1 MIYLRRRGYTLIN
14 EVQNGTVLPL
24 NNAQESINFNLS
36 CVVTIYYLCYSL
48 IKSFSNWNSNTLA
61 TIVENNRT
69 IKEEGKQGIRQINMS

>member
-14 EVQNGTVLPL
+14 EVQDGTVLPL

-69 IKEEGKQGIRQINMS
+69 IKEEGKPGI

>member
-14 EVQNGTVLPL
+14 EVQDGTVLPL

-61 TIVENNRT
+61 TIVKNNRT
-69 IKEEGKQGIRQINMS
+69 IKEEGKQGI

>member
-36 CVVTIYYLCYSL
+36 CVVTIYYLYYPL

-69 IKEEGKQGIRQINMS
+69 IKEEGKQGI

>member
-1 MIYLRRRGYTLIN
+1 MIYLRRRGYTLID
-14 EVQNGTVLPL
+14 EVQDGTVLPL

-69 IKEEGKQGIRQINMS
+69 IKEEGKQGI

>member
-1 MIYLRRRGYTLIN
+1 MIYLRRRGYTLID
-14 EVQNGTVLPL
+14 EVQDGTVLPL

-61 TIVENNRT
+61 TIVKNNRT
-69 IKEEGKQGIRQINMS
+69 IKEEGKQGI

>member
-48 IKSFSNWNSNTLA
+48 IKLFSNWNSNTLA
-61 TIVENNRT
+61 TFVENNRT
-69 IKEEGKQGIRQINMS
+69 IKEEGKQGI

>member
-61 TIVENNRT
+61 TIQTIEPSKKKEN
-69 IKEEGKQGIRQINMS
+69 KGYDK